1 MASRRNIAISTG
13 LVVLALVLVGP
24 HTTPAPAAKDQNPRN
39 ENSRNERF
47 IRITSNAA
55 SSFFTASFSF
65 TSPNEPANY
74 AIFAGEGTFGKFS
87 GQGVSQSAPSGN
99 SCTLPD
105 GSSGIELVLVGHIA
119 LSRFERT
126 GDLLF
131 ERGDPGDLKAC
142 LNLQTMRF
150 HEEGTVKL
158 TGGTG
163 KFEGASGVEHV
174 SVDGGLLQAPAGS
187 QPVVVGLPGTP
198 AAFGFASGKFVMEFT
213 VPRGNRD

>member
-1 MASRRNIAISTG
+1 MTSRRNIGIGTG
-13 LVVLALVLVGP
+13 LVLALLLVGA
-24 HTTPAPAAKDQNPRN
+24 HTTSAPAAKDRN
-39 ENSRNERF
+39 EHDRNDRDGRT

-55 SSFFTASFSF
+55 STFFTASFSF

-105 GSSGIELVLVGHIA
+105 GSSGIELVLVGHLA
-119 LSRFERT
+119 ASRFERT

-150 HEEGTVKL
+150 HEEGTVKI

-174 SVDGGLLQAPAGS
+174 SVDGGLLQAPQGLS
-187 QPVVVGLPGTP
+187 PVVVGLPNTP
-198 AAFGFASGKFVMEFT
+198 ASFGFASGKFIMEFT
-213 VPRGNRD
+213 VPRR